1 MAYTVKQVAALSGI
15 SVRTLHFYDETGL
28 LKPARHA
35 ENGYRFY
42 EEPQLLRLQ
51 QILFYRELGFELKKI
66 KEVLDREDFEKVA
79 ALESHREVLQQNLT
93 RTQRLIET
101 IDNTIEHLKGAR
113 KMQAEELFAGFHVA
127 AGDDRFGE
135 HITLGELGE
144 TNDCKVSARD
154 TNGAMCI
161 FEFSGGGGGPRHRH
175 REQDEW
181 VYVLE
186 GACSFEVGAERLRL
200 AAGESVFIPRMT
212 PHAWSCALGAFCKI
226 LNVYSPAGDM
236 EEFFRQLSST
246 SAQDLPTVEDVVNNN
261 YTETQTDYFH
271 RLLDAHDMDLLGP
284 GLIVD

>member
-1 MAYTVKQVAALSGI
+1 MAYTVKQVAALSGV

-28 LKPARHA
+28 LKPARNGA
-35 ENGYRFY
+35 NGYRLY

-66 KEVLDREDFEKVA
+66 QEVLDREDFEKVA

-93 RTQRLIET
+93 RTRQLIET
-101 IDNTIEHLKGAR
+101 IENTIAHLKGAR
-113 KMQAEELFAGFHVA
+113 KMQVEELFAGFRVA

-135 HITLGELGE
+135 HITLGELKE

-154 TNGAMCI
+154 TNGVMCI

-186 GACSFEVGAERLRL
+186 GACTFEAGTELVHLT
-200 AAGESVFIPRMT
+200 AGESIFLPRMT
-212 PHAWSCALGAFCKI
+212 PHAWGCTLGTFCKI
-226 LNVYSPAGDM
+226 LNVYSPAGNM
-236 EEFFRQLSST
+236 EEFFRQLSN
-246 SAQDLPTVEDVVNNN
+246 APDLPTVEDVVNKT
-261 YTETQTDYFH
+261 YTETQIEYIR
-271 RLLDAHDMDLLGP
+271 RLFDAHGMDLLGP
-284 GLIVD
+284 GLLAD